1 MYQYP
6 NAANGLKLM
15 FMGQILAIVGVLLIW
30 VPLVGSLIVIA
41 GGVLEI
47 VGLYKAS
54 SDDQSYR
61 TALMFIAIG
70 VVVNVMI
77 GFLEPGILA
86 SLLNVAVTVLNLLA
100 VIQVCTTTSNLL
112 HSVGNDVLS
121 RRGSTV
127 IKLYVVC
134 AVVGLAC
141 SVLGVIPIVNIV
153 AGLVSIVAAIA
164 QLVGY
169 VLYLMFLYSSSKALA

>member
-15 FMGQILAIVGVLLIW
+15 FIGQILAIVGVLLIW

-41 GGVLEI
+41 GGVVEI
-47 VGLYKAS
+47 LGLYKAS
-54 SDDQSYR
+54 GDDESYR
-61 TALMFIAIG
+61 TALMFIAIS
-70 VVVNVMI
+70 VVVNLI
-77 GFLEPGILA
+77 AGFLEPGILT
-86 SLLNVAVTVLNLLA
+86 SLLSVVATILSLLA

-112 HSVGNDVLS
+112 HSVGNEALS
-121 RRGSTV
+121 QRGSTV

-134 AVVGLAC
+134 TVVSLAC

>member
-1 MYQYP
+1 
-6 NAANGLKLM
+6 
-15 FMGQILAIVGVLLIW
+15 
-30 VPLVGSLIVIA
+30 
-41 GGVLEI
+41 
-47 VGLYKAS
+47 
-54 SDDQSYR
+54 
-61 TALMFIAIG
+61 MFIAIG

-121 RRGSTV
+121 QRGSTV